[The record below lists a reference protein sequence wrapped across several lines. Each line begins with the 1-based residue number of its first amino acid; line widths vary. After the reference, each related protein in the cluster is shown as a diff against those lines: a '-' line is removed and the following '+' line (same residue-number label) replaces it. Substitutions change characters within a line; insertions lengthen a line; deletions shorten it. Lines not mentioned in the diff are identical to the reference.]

1 MMIEASKLFGLRRD
15 AGLLQRLGL
24 SPEFTDDA
32 LGQRAASS
40 SRLLSAR
47 TNAKSSRVAVRS
59 VAVSRAQCGA
69 EQPAS
74 LAPGLGNARL
84 SHRGPCRASHSA
96 TGARS
101 VRRVRRLQSASR
113 SATLA
118 QLCGRLLSAVSP
130 YDGPTTSPRERVR
143 ARCHRGRT
151 SRSTSSTDEVESVE
165 W

>member
-59 VAVSRAQCGA
+59 VAVSRVAVRSGTA
-69 EQPAS
+69 RKFGTRAGERTT
-74 LAPGLGNARL
+74 LAP
-84 SHRGPCRASHSA
+84 
-96 TGARS
+96 RS
-101 VRRVRRLQSASR
+101 V
-113 SATLA
+113 
-118 QLCGRLLSAVSP
+118 
-130 YDGPTTSPRERVR
+130 
-143 ARCHRGRT
+143 
-151 SRSTSSTDEVESVE
+151 
-165 W
+165 